1 MLRVEIRDAA
11 VSAAKAHAHAEV
23 EPRHV
28 VFALA
33 RRFRDH
39 PEAGQYLAAA
49 RRALE
54 PHGKALAA
62 PSISDK
68 AAELL
73 EEISSEDEAI
83 AALLS
88 AIGTDCSAAGT
99 RGSAEVQAQEPSETQ
114 AEASE
119 VAATNP
125 DRPAEQTADILAE
138 LDALVGLEAVKAQVR
153 SVIAVVQANTERIR
167 AGLKPV
173 NPSLHLVF
181 TGPPGTGKTTVARIV
196 ARLYAATGALP
207 DAQFTEASRAD
218 LIAGYVGQTAIK
230 TRELIERTRPGVL
243 FIDEAYALTPR
254 VDADFGNE
262 AIATLV
268 KAMEDHRDDFAVI
281 VAGYEDEMAEFVGSN
296 PGLRSRL
303 KTYIDFPNYSAEEL
317 AEIFE
322 RLVCDSG
329 LELAAGVRSRAE
341 EVFRQVIEKKH
352 FGNARFARSLFEQAY
367 ARMAARAA
375 EDGVVTVDELMT
387 LTPDD
392 ITVDADTLNRETRRI
407 GFLDGASERR
417 RPAD

>member
-1 MLRVEIRDAA
+1 MIRSQIRDAA

-39 PEAGQYLAAA
+39 PEAGNCFAAA
-49 RRALE
+49 KQALE
-54 PHGKALAA
+54 PRGDAHAA

-73 EEISSEDEAI
+73 DTIASEDDAI
-83 AALLS
+83 AALLN
-88 AIGTDCSAAGT
+88 ALGTDRTSTSTRSSAGM
-99 RGSAEVQAQEPSETQ
+99 QAQQPSDRQ
-114 AEASE
+114 AEASQA
-119 VAATNP
+119 AATSA

-138 LDALVGLEAVKAQVR
+138 LDALVGLEAVKTQVR
-153 SVIAVVQANTERIR
+153 SVIAVVQANTERTK

-196 ARLYAATGALP
+196 ARLYASTGALP
-207 DAQFTEASRAD
+207 GAQFTEASRAD

-243 FIDEAYALTPR
+243 FIDEAYALAPR

-268 KAMEDHRDDFAVI
+268 KAMEDHREDFAVI

-303 KTYIDFPNYSAEEL
+303 KTYIDFPDYTAEEL

-322 RLVCDSG
+322 RLVRDSG
-329 LELAAGVRSRAE
+329 LELAPGVRAKAE
-341 EVFRQVIEKKH
+341 HVFRQVIEKKY
-352 FGNARFARSLFEQAY
+352 FGNARYARSLFEQAY

-392 ITVDADTLNRETRRI
+392 ITVDADNLNREARRI
-407 GFLDGASERR
+407 GFVDPESQHRNA
-417 RPAD
+417 AD